1 MADTYPSTERAEG
14 IPSSTIGTRIFI
26 AEGSSTGSLNFTE
39 LTSITEVGELGGDA
53 EDIDVT
59 TLKQTE
65 RSYVPGVK
73 DFPSVD
79 VTLLMEDKE
88 TGNTDNY
95 SALRRAELAG
105 TLHCV
110 QVLFPNKRGVQFF
123 AKVKTKLNGA
133 SVNDALTF
141 VASFYKKGDSTDVT
155 WTGDGS
161 SLVVTPVT
169 SYPA

>member
-1 MADTYPSTERAEG
+1 MPDSYVLRNTEG
-14 IPSSTIGTRIFI
+14 TPSSTIGTRIFI
-26 AEGSSTGSLNFTE
+26 AEGSTVGALSFKE

-88 TGNTDNY
+88 TGNADNY
-95 SALRRAELAG
+95 STLRKAELAG

-110 QVLFPNKRGVQFF
+110 DVLFPNKRGVRFF
-123 AKVKTKLNGA
+123 AKIKTKLNGA

-141 VASFYKKGDSTDVT
+141 VASFYKKGDSKDVT
-155 WTGDGS
+155 WAESEGAIT
-161 SLVVTPVT
+161 VTEVT
-169 SYPA
+169 SYNS